1 MFLWSWGGFLLGLV
15 TGLMGRNMIMA
26 CTAAV
31 EETVHMHLEEQIK
44 FLNDR
49 DNKLKDLIL
58 EIQKQEE
65 EHLDYTER
73 NINAN
78 AGVKFIKYI
87 VSVATEIVIFLS
99 TWGDNIRMKHD
110 LEFMRE

>member
-15 TGLMGRNMIMA
+15 TGLIGRNMIMA

-31 EETVHMHLEEQIK
+31 EETVHMHLEEQVR

-65 EHLDYTER
+65 EHLDYAQR
-73 NINAN
+73 NMNAN